1 MRRASHPFQ
10 VFVKPAGAVCNLDC
24 GYCYYLKK
32 QQLFPKD
39 VPLRMPDD
47 LLEHYIIQHI
57 EASPEEVLRFSW
69 HGGEPTILGLDY
81 YRKIIALQ
89 RKHAAGGRR
98 ILNGIQTNG
107 MLLNDEWCRF
117 FAAEDFSVGLSLDG
131 PRELHDL
138 YRVTRGG
145 QTTHK
150 QAMHAYRLLKQHH
163 VPCDLLC
170 VVHRGNVLHPLQ
182 VYRFFKEIGAMELSF
197 LPAVEP
203 APGTAEGIS
212 LHTVPA
218 QAYGS
223 FLCAIFDEWV
233 RQDIGRIRVQIIEEA
248 ARMASGLEPSLC
260 IFRETCGEIPVIEH
274 NGDFFACDH
283 FVDAAHRQGNIR
295 DTSLVDLLE
304 SPGQLSFGQAKRE
317 GLPECCRRCDVLR
330 MCRGGCPKDR
340 FLQSPDGEPGLNFLC
355 EGLKRFFNHCRPYLA
370 SMAELER
377 AGQPREQLM
386 QLARLMSAESYPET
400 GRNDPCPCG
409 SGRKYKKCC
418 MAR

>member
-1 MRRASHPFQ
+1 MSHPFQ

-24 GYCYYLKK
+24 GYCYYLKT
-32 QQLFPKD
+32 QRLFPKD

-57 EASPEEVLRFSW
+57 EASPEEVIHFSW

-81 YRKIIALQ
+81 YRKIAALQ

-98 ILNGIQTNG
+98 IVNGIQTNG

-138 YRVTRGG
+138 YRVTRDG
-145 QTTHK
+145 QTTYK
-150 QAMHAYRLLKQHH
+150 QAMRAYRLLRQYH

-170 VVHRGNVLHPLQ
+170 VVHRGNVHHPLQ
-182 VYRFFKEIGAMELSF
+182 VYRFFKEIGARELSF

-212 LHTVPA
+212 PHTVPA

-223 FLCAIFDEWV
+223 FLCAIFDEWI

-304 SPGQLSFGQAKRE
+304 SPGQLSFGQAKRDR
-317 GLPECCRRCDVLR
+317 LPEYCRRCDVLP

-340 FLQSPDGEPGLNFLC
+340 FLKSPDGEPGLNFLC
-355 EGLKRFFNHCRPYLA
+355 EGLKRFFKHCRPYLT

-377 AGQPREQLM
+377 AGQPRERLM
-386 QLARLMSAESYPET
+386 QLAQLMGAESYPEA

-418 MAR
+418 LTK